1 MGFFFSAILCGSG
14 AIITFECGFCFL
26 AHDIFSDPSPLRA
39 GYLMPLPPGLQAA
52 VFGNCKCSCKMDH
65 LTTSLHSPWEG
76 GLPSPPGKISAA
88 AEVNVVIVDNL
99 LFLRSLTLF
108 LDTEVVVL
116 SYCI

>member
-39 GYLMPLPPGLQAA
+39 GYLMPLPPGLQVA

-65 LTTSLHSPWEG
+65 LTTSLFIHLGREAFP
-76 GLPSPPGKISAA
+76 A
-88 AEVNVVIVDNL
+88 L
-99 LFLRSLTLF
+99 LEKSLLLLRLML
-108 LDTEVVVL
+108 L
-116 SYCI
+116 